1 MKGRVIFSLV
11 AVLILALGVSA
22 YPQAYPTKPVMLM
35 VAYPAGGSTDVG
47 ARIVASIAEKE
58 LGQPI
63 VVLNKAGAG
72 GQVGFTELAKQ
83 KPDGYYI
90 GFINLPAINT
100 IILDPDRKA
109 TFTIDAFTPIINQV
123 LDPGVIY
130 VKPDSPYKNLKD
142 LVDDAKKR
150 PGEIRAGTTGIL
162 SDDHMAILM
171 LEEAARVK
179 FRIVHF
185 DGDTPQVTAL
195 LGGQIDVSFL
205 NVGGLTPRVKAGQL
219 RVLAVMDK
227 ERSKFYPDV
236 PTSVE
241 QGYPTVISSS
251 TRGIVGPKGLPEPIV
266 KKLQA
271 VFKKAIEDPEHVEKM
286 EKAGLAI
293 KIMVGDEYAKY
304 FRELHEKDQAIGGC
318 SPKGQIG
325 KVFLRYAN
333 FIKKEEAT

>member
-90 GFINLPAINT
+90 GLINLPALNT

-109 TFTIDAFTPIINQV
+109 TFDIDTFTPIINQV

-130 VKPDSPYKNLKD
+130 VKPDSHYKNLKD
-142 LVDDAKKR
+142 LVVEAKKR
-150 PGEIRAGTTGIL
+150 PGEIKVGTTGIL
-162 SDDHMAILM
+162 GDDHLAILM
-171 LEEAARVK
+171 LEEAAGVK
-179 FRIVHF
+179 LRIVHF
-185 DGDTPQVTAL
+185 EGDTPQVTAL

-241 QGYPTVISSS
+241 QGYPAVISSS
-251 TRGIVGPKGLPEPIV
+251 TRGIAGPKGLPGPIV

-271 VFKKAIEDPEHVEKM
+271 VFKKAIGDPEHMEKM
-286 EKAGLAI
+286 DNAGLAI
-293 KIMVGDEYAKY
+293 KMMMGDEYGKY
-304 FRELHEKDQAIGGC
+304 FRELHDRTKPLVDAAR
-318 SPKGQIG
+318 KA
-325 KVFLRYAN
+325 R
-333 FIKKEEAT
+333 

>member
-83 KPDGYYI
+83 KPDGSYI
-90 GFINLPAINT
+90 GLINLPALNT

-109 TFTIDAFTPIINQV
+109 TFDIDTFTPIINQV

-130 VKPDSPYKNLKD
+130 VKPDSHYKNLKD
-142 LVDDAKKR
+142 LVVEAKKR
-150 PGEIRAGTTGIL
+150 PGEIKVGTTGIL
-162 SDDHMAILM
+162 GDDHLAILM
-171 LEEAARVK
+171 LEEAAGVK
-179 FRIVHF
+179 LRIVHF
-185 DGDTPQVTAL
+185 EGDTPQVTAL

-241 QGYPTVISSS
+241 QGYPAVISSS
-251 TRGIVGPKGLPEPIV
+251 TRGIAGPKGLPEPIV

-271 VFKKAIEDPEHVEKM
+271 VFKKAIENPEHMEKM
-286 EKAGLAI
+286 DNAGLAI
-293 KIMVGDEYAKY
+293 KMMMGDEYGKY
-304 FRELHEKDQAIGGC
+304 FRELHDRTKPLVDAAR
-318 SPKGQIG
+318 KA
-325 KVFLRYAN
+325 R
-333 FIKKEEAT
+333 

>member
-1 MKGRVIFSLV
+1 LV

-22 YPQAYPTKPVMLM
+22 YPQTYPTKPVMLM

-83 KPDGYYI
+83 KADGYYI
-90 GFINLPAINT
+90 GLINLPALNT

-109 TFTIDAFTPIINQV
+109 TFDIDTFTPIINQV

-130 VKPDSPYKNLKD
+130 VKPDSHYKNLKD
-142 LVDDAKKR
+142 LIVEAKKR
-150 PGEIRAGTTGIL
+150 PGEIKVGTTGIL
-162 SDDHMAILM
+162 GDDHLAILM
-171 LEEAARVK
+171 LEEAAGVK
-179 FRIVHF
+179 LRIVHF
-185 DGDTPQVTAL
+185 EGDTPQVTAL

-241 QGYPTVISSS
+241 QGYPAVISSS

-271 VFKKAIEDPEHVEKM
+271 VFKKAIENPEHMEKM
-286 EKAGLAI
+286 DKAGLAI
-293 KIMVGDEYAKY
+293 KMMMGDEYGKY
-304 FRELHEKDQAIGGC
+304 CRELHDRAKPLVDAAR
-318 SPKGQIG
+318 KA
-325 KVFLRYAN
+325 R
-333 FIKKEEAT
+333 

>member
-1 MKGRVIFSLV
+1 MKGRIIFSLV

-22 YPQAYPTKPVMLM
+22 YPQAYPAKPVMLM
-35 VAYPAGGSTDVG
+35 TAYPAGGSTDVG
-47 ARIVASIAEKE
+47 ARIVASIAEKH
-58 LGQPI
+58 LGQSI
-63 VVLNKAGAG
+63 VVLNKVGAG
-72 GQVGFTELAKQ
+72 GQVGFTDLAKQ
-83 KPDGYYI
+83 KADGYYL

-109 TFTIDAFTPIINQV
+109 TFTIEAFTPIINQV

-130 VKPDSPYKNLKD
+130 LKPDSRYKNLKG

-171 LEEAARVK
+171 LEEVAGVK

-236 PTSVE
+236 PTSAE
-241 QGYPTVISSS
+241 QGYPGVISSS

-271 VFKKAIEDPEHVEKM
+271 VFKKAIEDPEHLEKM
-286 EKAGLAI
+286 EKAGLGI
-293 KIMVGDEYAKY
+293 KMMMGDEYNEY
-304 FRELHEKDQAIGGC
+304 IGDVHN
-318 SPKGQIG
+318 
-325 KVFLRYAN
+325 KV
-333 FIKKEEAT
+333 KKLVEEARKVR

>member
-22 YPQAYPTKPVMLM
+22 YPQTYPTKPVMLM

-90 GFINLPAINT
+90 GLINLPALNT

-109 TFTIDAFTPIINQV
+109 TFDIDTFTPIINQV

-130 VKPDSPYKNLKD
+130 VKPDSHYKNLKD
-142 LVDDAKKR
+142 LIVEAKKR
-150 PGEIRAGTTGIL
+150 PGEIKVGTTGIL
-162 SDDHMAILM
+162 GDDHLAILM
-171 LEEAARVK
+171 LEEAAGVK
-179 FRIVHF
+179 LRIVHF
-185 DGDTPQVTAL
+185 EGDTPQVTAL

-241 QGYPTVISSS
+241 QGYPAVISSS

-271 VFKKAIEDPEHVEKM
+271 VFKKAIENPEHMEKM
-286 EKAGLAI
+286 DKAGLAI
-293 KIMVGDEYAKY
+293 KMMMGDEYGKY
-304 FRELHEKDQAIGGC
+304 CRELHDRAKPLVDAAR
-318 SPKGQIG
+318 KA
-325 KVFLRYAN
+325 R
-333 FIKKEEAT
+333 

>member
-1 MKGRVIFSLV
+1 MKRSVISILV

-35 VAYPAGGSTDVG
+35 AAYPAGGSTDVG

-58 LGQPI
+58 LGQSI
-63 VVLNKAGAG
+63 VVLNKVGAG
-72 GQVGFTELAKQ
+72 GQVGFADLSRQ
-83 KPDGYYI
+83 KADGYYL

-100 IILDPDRKA
+100 IIWDPDRKA
-109 TFTIDAFTPIINQV
+109 TFSIDSFTPIINQV

-130 VKPDSPYKNLKD
+130 IKPDSRYKNLKD
-142 LVDDAKKR
+142 LMDNAKKR
-150 PGEIRAGTTGIL
+150 PGEIRGGTTGIL

-171 LEEAARVK
+171 LEEVGGVK

-271 VFKKAIEDPEHVEKM
+271 VFKKAIEDPEHMDKM
-286 EKAGLAI
+286 EKAGLGI
-293 KIMVGDEYAKY
+293 KMMIGDEYSEYIMDVHK
-304 FRELHEKDQAIGGC
+304 
-318 SPKGQIG
+318 
-325 KVFLRYAN
+325 KV
-333 FIKKEEAT
+333 KKLVEEARKDR